1 MDERILDELAK
12 LNAQIRIMNNL
23 LNEIA
28 KQMERMNKELDK
40 GFFE

>member
-28 KQMERMNKELDK
+28 KQMQNMNKELDK